1 MIIGACGF
9 GSTGSSAISDYL
21 LEYGNVQ
28 VLDQIEFTWVS
39 GVNGLVDME
48 YHLMHPHGRTMDSI
62 TAIRNYSKRAQRLER
77 TYVKYG
83 GIPKDAYY
91 ESIQKFLDSIA
102 QVSWNWYSFEDKN
115 LFDKHLQRVL
125 RKRIIP
131 SIEKK
136 VGHQINCYPMEKVY
150 LSVAPDNFYE
160 AARLHVRE
168 LLEGMGADYSNKMIV
183 LDQPFAGNNPQA
195 AFPFFDD
202 PYAIIVDRD
211 PRDNYVFAKTRLLGR
226 NHFMA
231 IDNVQDFVK
240 YFRAI
245 RDNQPYQQKDKR
257 VLSIK
262 FEDMVYK
269 YDETTAVIRKFL
281 DLGENPAP
289 RSVFDPTMSINNTQV
304 FRRFPQYADDVKYIE
319 DHLTDYLFDYDEYKD
334 IEITGEMF
342 FGKSPLH
349 K

>member
-1 MIIGACGF
+1 MIVGACGF

-21 LEYGNVQ
+21 LEFGDVQ
-28 VLDQIEFTWVS
+28 VLDQVEFTWVS
-39 GVNGLVDME
+39 GVNGLIDME
-48 YHLMHPHGRTMDSI
+48 YHVMHPHGRTQDSI
-62 TAIRNYSKRAQRLER
+62 TAIRNYSKRTKRLEK

-83 GIPKDAYY
+83 GIEKQQYY
-91 ESIQKFLDSIA
+91 DSVEKFLDDIT
-102 QVSWNWYSFEDKN
+102 QVTWNWYSFENKN
-115 LFDKHLQRVL
+115 LIDKYIKLIL
-125 RKRIIP
+125 RKKVIP

-136 VGHQINCYPMEKVY
+136 VGHQINCFPMEKVQ

-160 AARLHVRE
+160 AARTHVRE
-168 LLEGMGADYSNKMIV
+168 LLEGMGADSTKRMIV

-195 AFPFFDD
+195 SFPFFDD
-202 PYAIIVDRD
+202 PYAIVVDRD

-245 RDNQPYQQKDKR
+245 RDNQPYQEKNER

-262 FEDMVYK
+262 FEDMVYR
-269 YDETTAVIRKFL
+269 YDETTKTIRAFL
-281 DLGENPAP
+281 KLGDNPAP
-289 RSVFDPTMSINNTQV
+289 KSVFDPALSINNTQV

-319 DHLTDYLFDYDEYKD
+319 DKLTDYLFDYEKFGDV
-334 IEITGEMF
+334 EIKGEMF